1 MDKNNQLE
9 TAPIGKLVFKLAI
22 PTVMAQ
28 LVNLLYNIVDR
39 IYVGRIPEI
48 GSLSLA
54 GLGVTFP
61 IILLVSA
68 FAMLAGM
75 GGASRAAVSMGEK
88 DNDKAEKILGNCTM
102 LLIIFS
108 VVLAVVFMLTKNQ
121 ILMKFGASEATL
133 PYASDYISIYLVGT
147 IFVQIALGLNL
158 FITNQGFAKTSMMTV
173 CIGAVL
179 NIVLDPIFIYVFG
192 MGVKGAAYA
201 TVIGQIASCIVA
213 LVFHLKLNKSIKNG
227 IKYMKP
233 SIKIIGEI
241 YAIGFPAIIAQALM
255 SAMTYG
261 FNIILVRIDEAMVTA
276 YGLFYK
282 IQQFIL
288 FAAFGLRDAIT
299 PIISFNHGKGD
310 KERVKD
316 GIKYGMLYTFIIMVI
331 GIALLEI
338 FALPFSAVFGL
349 SGTTQSLCVSAMR
362 IIAVSFI
369 FAGANIAYQGIFQ
382 ALQSG
387 IESLIISVC
396 RQILFVLPVAW
407 GFSFLAIQSMD
418 NAWLVWLTFPI
429 SEIISAII
437 GTIFMININKKKVNT
452 LSN

>member
-179 NIVLDPIFIYVFG
+179 NIVLDPIFIYVFR
-192 MGVKGAAYA
+192 MGVKGAALA
-201 TVIGQIASCIVA
+201 TIISSLGVSPFIMQATECLIQLTFNNGMLKYGNDLYVALMSILFSLTQLIWMPLNGFSQGAQPVIGYNYGAKRFDRVKKAFKLQFTVSICFSLFAVA
-213 LVFHLKLNKSIKNG
+213 LVEVFPTAFLKMFTNDQELIDIG
-227 IKYMKP
+227 INSTRLFLAGMSVMGAQCACQQTFLALGEAKISMFLACLR
-233 SIKIIGEI
+233 KIILL
-241 YAIGFPAIIAQALM
+241 FPLAL
-255 SAMTYG
+255 
-261 FNIILVRIDEAMVTA
+261 IL
-276 YGLFYK
+276 
-282 IQQFIL
+282 
-288 FAAFGLRDAIT
+288 
-299 PIISFNHGKGD
+299 P
-310 KERVKD
+310 
-316 GIKYGMLYTFIIMVI
+316 
-331 GIALLEI
+331 
-338 FALPFSAVFGL
+338 
-349 SGTTQSLCVSAMR
+349 
-362 IIAVSFI
+362 
-369 FAGANIAYQGIFQ
+369 NIANMGVWGLLLAEPVSDVVAASCTTIMFTIR
-382 ALQSG
+382 S
-387 IESLIISVC
+387 
-396 RQILFVLPVAW
+396 RKILK
-407 GFSFLAIQSMD
+407 Q
-418 NAWLVWLTFPI
+418 
-429 SEIISAII
+429 
-437 GTIFMININKKKVNT
+437 
-452 LSN
+452 

>member
-158 FITNQGFAKTSMMTV
+158 FITSNQSSNIFTV
-173 CIGAVL
+173 CI
-179 NIVLDPIFIYVFG
+179 Y
-192 MGVKGAAYA
+192 
-201 TVIGQIASCIVA
+201 
-213 LVFHLKLNKSIKNG
+213 
-227 IKYMKP
+227 
-233 SIKIIGEI
+233 
-241 YAIGFPAIIAQALM
+241 
-255 SAMTYG
+255 
-261 FNIILVRIDEAMVTA
+261 
-276 YGLFYK
+276 
-282 IQQFIL
+282 IQ
-288 FAAFGLRDAIT
+288 
-299 PIISFNHGKGD
+299 
-310 KERVKD
+310 
-316 GIKYGMLYTFIIMVI
+316 
-331 GIALLEI
+331 
-338 FALPFSAVFGL
+338 
-349 SGTTQSLCVSAMR
+349 
-362 IIAVSFI
+362 
-369 FAGANIAYQGIFQ
+369 
-382 ALQSG
+382 
-387 IESLIISVC
+387 
-396 RQILFVLPVAW
+396 
-407 GFSFLAIQSMD
+407 
-418 NAWLVWLTFPI
+418 
-429 SEIISAII
+429 
-437 GTIFMININKKKVNT
+437 
-452 LSN
+452 

>member
-158 FITNQGFAKTSMMTV
+158 FITNQGFAKTSMM
-173 CIGAVL
+173 L
-179 NIVLDPIFIYVFG
+179 
-192 MGVKGAAYA
+192 
-201 TVIGQIASCIVA
+201 
-213 LVFHLKLNKSIKNG
+213 
-227 IKYMKP
+227 
-233 SIKIIGEI
+233 
-241 YAIGFPAIIAQALM
+241 
-255 SAMTYG
+255 
-261 FNIILVRIDEAMVTA
+261 
-276 YGLFYK
+276 
-282 IQQFIL
+282 
-288 FAAFGLRDAIT
+288 
-299 PIISFNHGKGD
+299 
-310 KERVKD
+310 
-316 GIKYGMLYTFIIMVI
+316 
-331 GIALLEI
+331 
-338 FALPFSAVFGL
+338 
-349 SGTTQSLCVSAMR
+349 
-362 IIAVSFI
+362 
-369 FAGANIAYQGIFQ
+369 
-382 ALQSG
+382 
-387 IESLIISVC
+387 SLIHI
-396 RQILFVLPVAW
+396 
-407 GFSFLAIQSMD
+407 
-418 NAWLVWLTFPI
+418 
-429 SEIISAII
+429 
-437 GTIFMININKKKVNT
+437 
-452 LSN
+452 

>member
-437 GTIFMININKKKVNT
+437 GTIFMISINKKKVNT

>member
-179 NIVLDPIFIYVFG
+179 NIVLDPIFIYVFR

-396 RQILFVLPVAW
+396 RQILFVLPIAW

-418 NAWLVWLTFPI
+418 NAWLVWLTFLIAEGLSAVIAVILMTGI
-429 SEIISAII
+429 SRRRIS
-437 GTIFMININKKKVNT
+437 T
-452 LSN
+452 LGN

>member
-179 NIVLDPIFIYVFG
+179 NIVLDPIFIYVFR

-396 RQILFVLPVAW
+396 RQILFVLPIAW

>member
-192 MGVKGAAYA
+192 MGVKGAALA
-201 TVIGQIASCIVA
+201 TIISQGVSCLWVLKFLTGKKTILKIRLKNLVLDGKIVTSVLSLGVSPFIMQA
-213 LVFHLKLNKSIKNG
+213 TECLIQLTFNNGMLKYGNDL
-227 IKYMKP
+227 YV
-233 SIKIIGEI
+233 
-241 YAIGFPAIIAQALM
+241 ALM
-255 SAMTYG
+255 SILFSLTQLIWMPLNGFSQGAQPVIGYNYG
-261 FNIILVRIDEAMVTA
+261 AKEYKRVNKIYNLALMIAFACGCADDAQVREEIRARYEADGYLCDTHTAVAFRVARQQAAGETPCVVLSTASPYKFPCDVLGALGADVPEDEFEAMRLLQEKTGVPA
-276 YGLFYK
+276 PASL
-282 IQQFIL
+282 
-288 FAAFGLRDAIT
+288 AGLREKPVRFT
-299 PIISFNHGKGD
+299 QVV
-310 KERVKD
+310 EKD
-316 GIKYGMLYTFIIMVI
+316 GIRAA
-331 GIALLEI
+331 AL
-338 FALPFSAVFGL
+338 AL
-349 SGTTQSLCVSAMR
+349 
-362 IIAVSFI
+362 
-369 FAGANIAYQGIFQ
+369 
-382 ALQSG
+382 
-387 IESLIISVC
+387 
-396 RQILFVLPVAW
+396 
-407 GFSFLAIQSMD
+407 
-418 NAWLVWLTFPI
+418 
-429 SEIISAII
+429 
-437 GTIFMININKKKVNT
+437 
-452 LSN
+452 